1 MKKSIKFITLIL
13 TIGLVALPFFG
24 IFSDAAAYT
33 TYTYS
38 INGKPLDSPDA
49 YAPDKTITA
58 ANLRWNISGPR
69 TFSKPTD
76 IFVDYNNRVYIADSG
91 NNRILI
97 LDKYMQQVVGQISTF
112 VSNGVRDSLKGRKAC
127 L

>member
-49 YAPDKTITA
+49 SSPWRCCCSQQARAPRAMT
-58 ANLRWNISGPR
+58 R
-69 TFSKPTD
+69 
-76 IFVDYNNRVYIADSG
+76 
-91 NNRILI
+91 
-97 LDKYMQQVVGQISTF
+97 
-112 VSNGVRDSLKGRKAC
+112 
-127 L
+127 